1 LLPICDGV
9 ARMKVRGHWPTD
21 VIASLAIGTALGAYA
36 HSSSLSV
43 GLLPR
48 GVAIGWKTRF

>member
-1 LLPICDGV
+1 
-9 ARMKVRGHWPTD
+9 MKVWGHWQTD

-36 HSSSLSV
+36 HSRPSSLSV

-48 GVAIGWKTRF
+48 GVTIGWKTRF